1 MNIQPSVLI
10 WTVICFCVF
19 MLVISKL
26 LFKPL
31 LGIMDA
37 RREKTASARER
48 LRESDARLAEAEEA
62 KRLALEES
70 KARAAQEYASR
81 AEALR
86 AGSESELKAVAA
98 EYERQKESARAESTE
113 EAAETG
119 KALAD
124 AVDTLAGEF
133 AEQLLNF
140 R

>member
-62 KRLALEES
+62 KRHALEES